1 MLPSAR
7 DDHRVSTVDSMRVG
21 LVTGSWTW
29 AMHACDGLPRFRRA
43 EATRC
48 LKGKG
53 CSRLLWT
60 SSVVVTWM
68 AQLANAQLWR
78 QLHHWIRDRVH
89 SCASVS
95 LSANPRAA
103 RASTDCRSPTRLSL
117 SVCVPAQD
125 DWTVLFD
132 AIDSADDPG
141 LVVHHLNTSTDWS
154 HVLYRVL
161 RECGCVG
168 SVCFSL

>member
-1 MLPSAR
+1 
-7 DDHRVSTVDSMRVG
+7 
-21 LVTGSWTW
+21 
-29 AMHACDGLPRFRRA
+29 MHACDGLPRFRRA

-60 SSVVVTWM
+60 STVVVTWM

-78 QLHHWIRDRVH
+78 QLHHWTRDRVH

-95 LSANPRAA
+95 LPANPRAA
-103 RASTDCRSPTRLSL
+103 RTSTDCRSPTCCLVERLRAHAGQLDRS
-117 SVCVPAQD
+117 
-125 DWTVLFD
+125 FD
-132 AIDSADDPG
+132 AINAADDPG
-141 LVVHHLNTSTDWS
+141 LVVHHLNTSTDWT

-161 RECGCVG
+161 RQCGCVG